1 LNYAPFF
8 SRVISLLQKVLL
20 KRTPE
25 NPNSELKA
33 HRLRRIN

>member
-1 LNYAPFF
+1 LNYAPFL

-20 KRTPE
+20 KRIPK
-25 NPNSELKA
+25 NPNSELKT